1 MKKGVKMPTVIVVYN
16 AKDLK
21 NADDYEQYL
30 KRKKIPLLR
39 SKPYI
44 DSYEGYR
51 IDRVLAPSIV
61 GAKNPPSDPP
71 YQFMARVEVN
81 NMEEFAKDH
90 QTPEMQAFEE
100 EYSVYLDPN
109 GPLNVFTLG
118 HRVEP

>member
-1 MKKGVKMPTVIVVYN
+1 MKKGAKMPTVFSVYK

-30 KRKKIPLLR
+30 KKTKIPLLR

-44 DSYEGYR
+44 SSFDIYR
-51 IDRVLAPSIV
+51 VDKVLAPAIL
-61 GAKNPPSDPP
+61 GAKNPPSEPP
-71 YQFMARVEVN
+71 YQFVAICEVS

-90 QTPEMQAFEE
+90 QSPPMQTFEE
-100 EYSVYLDPN
+100 EYSAYLDPN

-118 HRVEP
+118 RKIEP